1 MNIPEVTP
9 IAVAGIVFL
18 AVFGV
23 LIAYMGVNEDLPNFT
38 LMGTSLFILS
48 VSGSVSLLID
58 RFASRA
64 MPKSRIARI
73 EDGVAMRPHRVSTVR
88 LALNALGASSSV
100 TFLASFVPIVRVFP
114 GSLFTMVIDVPIFVG
129 LLLFVFFMLR
139 RRYSVGPIFFGF
151 HGFAW
156 SVYGWSFSVGWNDL
170 LWINSFGDWRQ
181 SPHYVTIATYPGAIV
196 ARPKVP
202 RFVYHRRVPWENV
215 APGMQALDIQCG
227 PQFLDVPPMYV
238 ENLIRFFIEHP
249 EDRVRLSQQAGLALG
264 QSVVMDVAQGDA
276 THKLTASREEDMWGG
291 VL

>member
-1 MNIPEVTP
+1 MNNPEVTP

-114 GSLFTMVIDVPIFVG
+114 GSLFTMVIDVAI
-129 LLLFVFFMLR
+129 LLVFFSSYFLCCGGAILWVQYFLVFMVSPGPYMGGLSPWDGMIFSGLIRLEIGDNLPIMSRSLR
-139 RRYSVGPIFFGF
+139 IPEPSLRGLRFPVSSITAVY
-151 HGFAW
+151 HGKMW
-156 SVYGWSFSVGWNDL
+156 LLECKLLTFSVDL
-170 LWINSFGDWRQ
+170 SFWTSSD
-181 SPHYVTIATYPGAIV
+181 V
-196 ARPKVP
+196 
-202 RFVYHRRVPWENV
+202 
-215 APGMQALDIQCG
+215 CG
-227 PQFLDVPPMYV
+227 EPDQ
-238 ENLIRFFIEHP
+238 
-249 EDRVRLSQQAGLALG
+249 
-264 QSVVMDVAQGDA
+264 
-276 THKLTASREEDMWGG
+276 
-291 VL
+291 VLH